1 MLSVEA
7 YKFLDPAVLLQC
19 KQNIIKMLKGKK
31 MGKEIYNAFHV
42 GLLTV
47 RQLTK

>member
-19 KQNIIKMLKGKK
+19 KQNVIKMLKGKK
-31 MGKEIYNAFHV
+31 WAKRSTMLFM
-42 GLLTV
+42 
-47 RQLTK
+47 